1 MRLTVRVTGL
11 GVAACLLLETLGVV
25 SPVAAQTRINLQY
38 QSRDADFRSQAATKP
53 FSIGTALPSVC
64 EVGQAF
70 FKTNADPGSNLYM
83 CIATNI
89 WTNIHSSS
97 AESLSL
103 KPFRVS
109 NAVLTIGSSC
119 SPAAPCTYGFTS
131 MVAQVTNLATITL
144 NSGGGTLL
152 GYLDRSSGLIVAP
165 PDGMS
170 VTCSGCTVATGV
182 QSFPWDAIPLFRWS
196 ASSGV
201 WESVGTDLNASL
213 RREVLVAGEN
223 ITLAQNGDA
232 TIISATAAA
241 GGVSSA
247 DATSVDGELALFSG
261 TSGAQIKRATGS
273 GFLKATS
280 GVLSSVSGIQATD
293 IAPESKQGTG
303 SKVATSGTIT
313 ASRCAEWDVNGTL
326 VSAAGGCG
334 KAVVAGSNIS
344 LTDNGTTVT
353 VSATPT
359 AGSVTSTNGTSVDG
373 ELALFSGTSGTQIK
387 RATGSGFLKAT
398 SGVLSSVSGI
408 QATDI
413 VSGSKQG
420 TGSKVATSGTITAS
434 RCAEWDVNGTL
445 VSAAGGCGKAVVA
458 GSNISLTDNG
468 TTVTVSATPT
478 AGSVTSTNG
487 TSVDGELALFSG
499 TSGTQIKRAT
509 GSGFLKATSGV
520 LSSVSGI
527 QATDIVSA
535 SKQGAGSKVAT
546 SGTITANRCAEWDAN
561 GTLVSAAGACNS
573 AQPVQSGW
581 YAPLG
586 IPAGTPA
593 TATLPSA
600 ANDIRAMWFAMP
612 FSMAISR
619 VGFYVAVATSVAGC
633 EFRAAMYDGSGQLLA
648 QTDPAS
654 HSGPAGRDI
663 NTTGYKYAPFA
674 SAVNIQAGTAYY
686 IGWSSTCSD
695 LRTGAPGSATIPA
708 ILNSGPTVLFGR
720 SPNQVNAGAFPAAL
734 GSLVANVAADTGT
747 YAPFLLLL

>member
-1 MRLTVRVTGL
+1 MRVTVRVTGL

-25 SPVAAQTRINLQY
+25 SPAAAQTRINLQY

-53 FSIGTALPSVC
+53 FSIGTALPAVC
-64 EVGQAF
+64 DVGQAF

-89 WTNIHSSS
+89 WTNLHSSS
-97 AESLSL
+97 AESISL

-232 TIISATAAA
+232 TIISATPSA

-280 GVLSSVSGIQATD
+280 GVLSSVSGIQETD

-303 SKVATSGTIT
+303 SKVATSGTVT
-313 ASRCAEWDVNGTL
+313 ASRCAEWDANGTL
-326 VSAAGGCG
+326 VSSAGACG
-334 KAVVAGSNIS
+334 KGVVAGSNIS

-353 VSATPT
+353 VSATPAT
-359 AGSVTSTNGTSVDG
+359 GSVTSTNGTSVDG

-413 VSGSKQG
+413 VAASKQG
-420 TGSKVATSGTITAS
+420 TGSKVVTSGTVTAS
-434 RCAEWDVNGTL
+434 RCAEWDATGTL
-445 VSAAGGCGKAVVA
+445 VSAAGGC
-458 GSNISLTDNG
+458 
-468 TTVTVSATPT
+468 
-478 AGSVTSTNG
+478 
-487 TSVDGELALFSG
+487 
-499 TSGTQIKRAT
+499 
-509 GSGFLKATSGV
+509 
-520 LSSVSGI
+520 
-527 QATDIVSA
+527 
-535 SKQGAGSKVAT
+535 
-546 SGTITANRCAEWDAN
+546 
-561 GTLVSAAGACNS
+561 NS
-573 AQPVQSGW
+573 AQSVQSGW

-593 TATLPSA
+593 TATLASA

-686 IGWSSTCSD
+686 ISWSSTCSD
-695 LRTGAPGSATIPA
+695 LRIGAPGSATIPA
-708 ILNSGPTVLFGR
+708 VLNSGPTVLFGR

>member
-25 SPVAAQTRINLQY
+25 SPAAAQTRINLQY

-53 FSIGTALPSVC
+53 FSIGTTLPAVC
-64 EVGQAF
+64 DVGQAF

-89 WTNIHSSS
+89 WTDLHSSS
-97 AESLSL
+97 TESVSL

-201 WESVGTDLNASL
+201 WESVGTDLNAPL

-232 TIISATAAA
+232 TIISATASA

-247 DATSVDGELALFSG
+247 AATSVDGELALFSG
-261 TSGAQIKRATGS
+261 A
-273 GFLKATS
+273 
-280 GVLSSVSGIQATD
+280 
-293 IAPESKQGTG
+293 
-303 SKVATSGTIT
+303 
-313 ASRCAEWDVNGTL
+313 
-326 VSAAGGCG
+326 
-334 KAVVAGSNIS
+334 
-344 LTDNGTTVT
+344 
-353 VSATPT
+353 
-359 AGSVTSTNGTSVDG
+359 
-373 ELALFSGTSGTQIK
+373 SGTQIK

-420 TGSKVATSGTITAS
+420 TGSKVVTSGTVTAS
-434 RCAEWDVNGTL
+434 
-445 VSAAGGCGKAVVA
+445 
-458 GSNISLTDNG
+458 
-468 TTVTVSATPT
+468 
-478 AGSVTSTNG
+478 
-487 TSVDGELALFSG
+487 
-499 TSGTQIKRAT
+499 
-509 GSGFLKATSGV
+509 
-520 LSSVSGI
+520 
-527 QATDIVSA
+527 
-535 SKQGAGSKVAT
+535 
-546 SGTITANRCAEWDAN
+546 RCAEWDAN
-561 GTLVSAAGACNS
+561 GTLVSSVGACNS

-586 IPAGTPA
+586 LPAGTPA
-593 TATLPSA
+593 TATLSSA

-612 FSMAISR
+612 YSMAISR

-633 EFRAAMYDGSGQLLA
+633 EFRAAMYDGSGQ
-648 QTDPAS
+648 
-654 HSGPAGRDI
+654 
-663 NTTGYKYAPFA
+663 
-674 SAVNIQAGTAYY
+674 
-686 IGWSSTCSD
+686 
-695 LRTGAPGSATIPA
+695 
-708 ILNSGPTVLFGR
+708 
-720 SPNQVNAGAFPAAL
+720 
-734 GSLVANVAADTGT
+734 
-747 YAPFLLLL
+747 